1 MGSFRAHRR
10 DRPAGPRPQD
20 GSNNVRTRGGAALD
34 RLTGPIAQVVY
45 AEGAAGAGQTLY
57 LHREA
62 LGSVGLVT
70 DNQGDEVERT
80 YFDPFGEKT
89 DALGE
94 VGSPLLGAVK
104 LGFTGHR
111 HDDELGLIDA
121 KGRVYDSAQKRFLT
135 PDIYLPDPLSSQS
148 YNRYSYVANNPLR
161 YTDPTGFMPSPADH
175 KAKGSAQPD
184 GGTAAPAPA
193 PPVLLG
199 PIAPVTLIRAK
210 ADDTGNTP
218 PEPPAVSR
226 AEQEGK
232 WAELMKHMAWGA
244 ARQLF
249 NSAPPVV
256 AVRNIQHN
264 IQLAASAVRSAREG
278 DWGQAF
284 STLLEM
290 PEKTALGAARV
301 LTGPIDAALSIPASV
316 QAAMNPE
323 VDPEMRGAAMV
334 QGAQAVIAVVATVA
348 AAVKTYQTYTKT
360 NVTTGEV
367 YSGRTSG
374 TGSPRENVA
383 HRDAGH
389 HMTEKGFGPAELVKS
404 STNEAAIRGHE
415 QLLIEHHGGAK
426 RSGGTSG
433 NEINAISERNP
444 RRQYYLD
451 QARKEF
457 GK

>member
-1 MGSFRAHRR
+1 M
-10 DRPAGPRPQD
+10 
-20 GSNNVRTRGGAALD
+20 N
-34 RLTGPIAQVVY
+34 
-45 AEGAAGAGQTLY
+45 
-57 LHREA
+57 REA

-70 DNQGDEVERT
+70 DNQGAEVERA
-80 YFDPFGEKT
+80 YVDPFGEKT

-94 VGSPLLGAVK
+94 GSSPLLGAVK

-121 KGRVYDSAQKRFLT
+121 KGRVYDPAQKRFLT

-161 YTDPTGFMPSPADH
+161 YTDPTGFLPSRADH

-193 PPVLLG
+193 PMHPRGL
-199 PIAPVTLIRAK
+199 IAAEQVIRAK
-210 ADDTGNTP
+210 ADDTGNAP
-218 PEPPAVSR
+218 PPQPSPGER

-232 WAELMKHMAWGA
+232 WTELMKHMAWGA

-249 NSAPPVV
+249 HSAPPVV
-256 AVRNIQHN
+256 AARNIQHN
-264 IQLAASAVRSAREG
+264 FQLAASAVRSAREG

-290 PEKTALGAARV
+290 PEKTALGAARS
-301 LTGPIDAALSIPASV
+301 LIAPIDAALSIPASV

-323 VDPEMRGAAMV
+323 ADPEMRGAAMV